1 MVLASSILIAP
12 LVASAALQTGVS
24 STVSKGSVSTASSAA
39 PLMGRR
45 AAVSAAGVFAAG
57 LLSSAA
63 ANAYDALPSVEAD
76 FAEAEKRR
84 KEKEA
89 RDVKKTAE
97 LVPLLKAIE
106 RSSTVDEFIPAC
118 DKLALWVIG
127 EGSVPD
133 GLGIKNIVARIK
145 VAYDDLPKKGFKC
158 EKTRD
163 NNGIC
168 FGPGQEATGA
178 YEALLRELRKYSM
191 IQLGDYR
198 KVEFRAF

>member
-1 MVLASSILIAP
+1 MSLASSILIAP

-24 STVSKGSVSTASSAA
+24 NAVSKASLSAASSAA
-39 PLMGRR
+39 PLVGRR

-57 LLSSAA
+57 LLTNA
-63 ANAYDALPSVEAD
+63 ANAYDAIPSVEAD

-89 RDVKKTAE
+89 RDLKKTAE

-106 RSSTVDEFIPAC
+106 KSTTTEEFIPAC
-118 DKLALWVIG
+118 DKMALWVIG

-145 VAYDDLPKKGFKC
+145 AAYDDLPKKGFKC
-158 EKTRD
+158 DKTRT
-163 NNGIC
+163 NNGVC
-168 FGPGQEATGA
+168 FGPGKDADLA
-178 YEALLRELRKYSM
+178 FEALLRELRKYSM